1 MATRRVLDEAED
13 RQWFKRD
20 VVSISIAQSDEGA
33 TNIATQRQSDNPP
46 SSASSIRLDNR
57 ERVRI
62 QLQIIL
68 PAVRGIRVVD
78 LPDIIVLVEF
88 DFAPI

>member
-1 MATRRVLDEAED
+1 MLDEAED
-13 RQWFKRD
+13 WQLVQEGCRLN
-20 VVSISIAQSDEGA
+20 IAQSDEGA
-33 TNIATQRQSDNPP
+33 TNNIATQRQSGNPP
-46 SSASSIRLDNR
+46 RSASSIRLDNR

-78 LPDIIVLVEF
+78 LPDIIVLIEF

>member
-1 MATRRVLDEAED
+1 MATCRLLDEAED

-33 TNIATQRQSDNPP
+33 TNIATQRQSGDPP
-46 SSASSIRLDNR
+46 RSASSIRLDNR

-68 PAVRGIRVVD
+68 PAVRGIGVVD
-78 LPDIIVLVEF
+78 RPDIIVLIEF
-88 DFAPI
+88 DLAPI